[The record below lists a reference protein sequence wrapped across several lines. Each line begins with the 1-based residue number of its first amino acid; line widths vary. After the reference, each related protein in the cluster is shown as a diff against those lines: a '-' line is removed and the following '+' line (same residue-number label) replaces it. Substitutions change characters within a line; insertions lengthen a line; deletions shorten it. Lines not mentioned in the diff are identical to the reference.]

1 MDNMVYDDVP
11 LDYKT
16 KINTLYEILE
26 KEMFEVI
33 LYSLVQVQK
42 NLLIQVVKAIK
53 LRETEDSK
61 IFKNK
66 EDGHNRKTPRKWKE
80 KWMKWIE
87 ESVSEQ
93 MSKADSYSNNLPE
106 KFLNMEKKNKKWLI
120 PCDRESQQVLP
131 GRVQH
136 MESITKH
143 ELNDEDTYSLLR
155 WIQDTYPQR
164 ILRDP
169 LIQGHIDESKLQ
181 ILLPPRTIEQLERTY
196 VECEEDKLETQ
207 LEKSL
212 DLEVK
217 RWNDRKEPVQEG
229 RYYLSGLEK
238 DVTKIFIASLKRTAK
253 ISETMSCKMAPCL
266 GRKLQDFLTR
276 YHNLVV
282 EYTVTLKK
290 KEKCFWNITIA
301 NINSILAFRNLLESK
316 DLRIQGETKETLNHV
331 LHEFETLGYNAL
343 LQDLFEKLKPHF
355 KKLQHGKD
363 RKQNCT
369 EIMDNVMSC
378 ISSLKHLCQP
388 YYQVMISKIHSQ
400 MVLEY
405 VTQVLENPVRLEN
418 SIQLK
423 FAAAQMAKNA
433 DKIKFYFKRKGSQE
447 IWLDPLLN
455 QLANI
460 IKALNQEDTINEIC
474 TLA

>member
-1 MDNMVYDDVP
+1 MD
-11 LDYKT
+11 
-16 KINTLYEILE
+16 
-26 KEMFEVI
+26 F
-33 LYSLVQVQK
+33 
-42 NLLIQVVKAIK
+42 
-53 LRETEDSK
+53 
-61 IFKNK
+61 
-66 EDGHNRKTPRKWKE
+66 
-80 KWMKWIE
+80 
-87 ESVSEQ
+87 
-93 MSKADSYSNNLPE
+93 
-106 KFLNMEKKNKKWLI
+106 FLQ
-120 PCDRESQQVLP
+120 CR
-131 GRVQH
+131 
-136 MESITKH
+136 
-143 ELNDEDTYSLLR
+143 
-155 WIQDTYPQR
+155 R

-474 TLA
+474 TLAEQYTDLSREHIVAILHIKGNINIHEARSALEKIEYRRRHRNISVRSRPLFSRITPFSSDWLFRGYRRHGVDFCCLNICGFVQYTRNMFIHLCCKLVNVDTPPKYYPH